1 MGWRGGGLPPEGLA
15 ECCRRW
21 FPADVRIPARGHHL
35 PRGVDQNQPCEGP
48 SGAPAA
54 VAGAQGIR
62 QHRRRSL
69 WFRVSFQLLPQG
81 GRLRDRLQGAA
92 AACEEGFELLPLGLG
107 DLAGLLEVVEHQ
119 GALEL
124 LQRHPLV
131 GEQGHQPHP
140 EEGEGEA
147 TGDRELG
154 GIPPQPIQPG
164 RRGHGWAAAG
174 GPRECSPD
182 PCRRWPPRGQLREV
196 GALFRV
202 RQSSQGIKW
211 LGPAHLNR
219 KEAGAAVLPWF
230 KLAPWKLAGK
240 AGPRMRQ
247 PETGPLRMPIPP
259 WRSAPGWLWC
269 APS

>member
-1 MGWRGGGLPPEGLA
+1 MSLERHQFRPGASAQAEKLGVQQVPDDAVIDAARQPSQGLAARSPDGDRQVGEELVGFGVLGQKHKFRFRSGPMGCRRGGLPPEGLA
-15 ECCRRW
+15 ESCRRW

-48 SGAPAA
+48 SGVPAA

-164 RRGHGWAAAG
+164 RRGH
-174 GPRECSPD
+174 E
-182 PCRRWPPRGQLREV
+182 
-196 GALFRV
+196 
-202 RQSSQGIKW
+202 
-211 LGPAHLNR
+211 
-219 KEAGAAVLPWF
+219 
-230 KLAPWKLAGK
+230 
-240 AGPRMRQ
+240 
-247 PETGPLRMPIPP
+247 
-259 WRSAPGWLWC
+259 
-269 APS
+269 